1 MQQWPLSPSNHP
13 ELNGCDRPQDVEEK
27 ADGEELQKEQGLV
40 APLEEAQEMMDHHD
54 DEPGDLV
61 YGAPEAR
68 IPKTLTDPQLP
79 HPTEVAQHIVN
90 GHNPYRSWCPVCIE
104 AAGRED
110 PHKSVKSKDEK
121 PDEIP
126 TMV

>member
-1 MQQWPLSPSNHP
+1 MEEQADSK
-13 ELNGCDRPQDVEEK
+13 ETKEENGM
-27 ADGEELQKEQGLV
+27 V
-40 APLEEAQEMMDHHD
+40 APLEEAQGMMDYQD

-61 YGAPEAR
+61 HGAPEAR
-68 IPKTLTDPQLP
+68 MLRTLADPQLP

-110 PHKSVKSKDEK
+110 AHKSVKSKEEE
-121 PDEIP
+121 PDDIP
-126 TMV
+126 TMGRLLRRCRTSTQ